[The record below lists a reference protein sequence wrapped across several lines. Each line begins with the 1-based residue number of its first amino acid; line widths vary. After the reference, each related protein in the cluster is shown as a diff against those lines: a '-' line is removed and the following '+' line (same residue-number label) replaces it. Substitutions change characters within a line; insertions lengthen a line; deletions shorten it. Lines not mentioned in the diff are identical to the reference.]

1 MEIRPEEPTDFDA
14 IDAVVAA
21 AFGQRDEAD
30 LVKRL
35 RALNAYR
42 AFVAVDGDVVGHIAF
57 TQVALDPEVGLVLMG
72 LAPLSVRPDAQR
84 QGVGTALT
92 QHGLTSLRGV
102 ADACVVLGSPAYYPR
117 FGFAA
122 RDGLTCVYDV
132 TPEHFMAVELRPGAL
147 AGVRGV
153 VQYDPVF

>member
-1 MEIRPEEPTDFDA
+1 MEIRPEAPRDDEA

-21 AFGQRDEAD
+21 AFGQREEAD

-57 TQVALDPEVGLVLMG
+57 TQVALDPEIGLVLMG
-72 LAPLSVRPDAQR
+72 LAPLSVRPDVQR
-84 QGVGTALT
+84 SGVGTALT
-92 QHGLTSLRGV
+92 RHGLASLRGD
-102 ADACVVLGSPAYYPR
+102 ADACVVLGDPAYYRR
-117 FGFAA
+117 FGFEA
-122 RDGLTCVYDV
+122 REGLTCVYDV
-132 TPEHFMAVELRPGAL
+132 APEHFMAVELRPGAL